1 MGNIQHLHF
10 LNCTVECLI
19 TKKKNQEPQLIYE
32 NENIFGPDGCK
43 VWNKQGEDTL
53 GAPLPAPFSLLRE
66 ALGGQQEPPLLAT
79 DIRFPVPEL
88 HRIPFTGYKAYEKKY
103 YPVKNS
109 TRYQLCWE
117 QS

>member
-1 MGNIQHLHF
+1 MKMKTF
-10 LNCTVECLI
+10 LG
-19 TKKKNQEPQLIYE
+19 QLVAR
-32 NENIFGPDGCK
+32 FGIRR
-43 VWNKQGEDTL
+43 V
-53 GAPLPAPFSLLRE
+53 APLIHSSRFGGTSACDSVPFSLLRE
-66 ALGGQQEPPLLAT
+66 ALGGQQEPSLLAT

-109 TRYQLCWE
+109 ARYQLCWE